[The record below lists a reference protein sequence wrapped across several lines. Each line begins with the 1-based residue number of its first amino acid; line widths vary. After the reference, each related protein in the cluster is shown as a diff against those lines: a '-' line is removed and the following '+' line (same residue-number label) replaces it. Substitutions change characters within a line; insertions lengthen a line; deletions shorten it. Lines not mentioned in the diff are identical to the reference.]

1 MFLVELVQVANNT
14 TAAVLVQVAAGIA
27 VIMWTAADNVLDTA
41 DTESAVTSHKLLRVI
56 QGHP

>member
-27 VIMWTAADNVLDTA
+27 VIMRTAADNVLDTA
-41 DTESAVTSHKLLRVI
+41 DTESAVTSHKLLMVI
-56 QGHP
+56 